1 MLRRVWACVACIGL
15 SLCAGTNVVAAA
27 EVSTTISEAPK
38 SSGYDPGEG
47 FVVRSPD
54 DGYLLRIGL
63 QGVYRFE
70 PKYLNGVS
78 QNRDSIFSARPSLGG
93 SVVRPWITFLTTAEL
108 ADNPPYLLYAWIDV
122 RPIKAFGVRAGQQD
136 TPFSRHESFG
146 LYQVLLPETGPVPD
160 YFWTG
165 RDKGI
170 TAYGSVGADRLDYFA
185 GYYGGSPLRQFTT
198 IAGNYVVEGRI
209 TVNPM
214 GKLGPTEWAYVL
226 GDTPAPTRI
235 SFTVQGYIGNI
246 QDAAENFDANT
257 FNYTATGTGM
267 TNGERAGGADFY
279 LQSPRVMFLTEGYV
293 RRTYPSGA
301 ASYLSVGAWGQVGV
315 LLLPKHLDA
324 AVRISWTN
332 PSTTLSDDRF
342 FSAEGQL
349 AYYIAAPTL
358 ILKLRYGYGN
368 QESPGTTALG
378 SVTLPATAGRTQ
390 LITLQIN
397 LAF

>member
-1 MLRRVWACVACIGL
+1 
-15 SLCAGTNVVAAA
+15 
-27 EVSTTISEAPK
+27 
-38 SSGYDPGEG
+38 
-47 FVVRSPD
+47 
-54 DGYLLRIGL
+54 
-63 QGVYRFE
+63 
-70 PKYLNGVS
+70 
-78 QNRDSIFSARPSLGG
+78 
-93 SVVRPWITFLTTAEL
+93 
-108 ADNPPYLLYAWIDV
+108 
-122 RPIKAFGVRAGQQD
+122 
-136 TPFSRHESFG
+136 
-146 LYQVLLPETGPVPD
+146 
-160 YFWTG
+160 
-165 RDKGI
+165 
-170 TAYGSVGADRLDYFA
+170 
-185 GYYGGSPLRQFTT
+185 
-198 IAGNYVVEGRI
+198 
-209 TVNPM
+209 M

-235 SFTVQGYIGNI
+235 SFTVQGYIGNV
-246 QDAAENFDANT
+246 QDASENFDPNT

-279 LQSPRVMFLTEGYV
+279 LQSRRVMFLTEGYV

-332 PSTTLSDDRF
+332 PSTTLTDDRF

-349 AYYIAAPTL
+349 AYYISAPTL

-368 QESPGTTALG
+368 QESPGTMALG
-378 SVTLPATAGRTQ
+378 SLTLPATAGRTQ